1 MQKLVKKNLERKPNK
16 TFYTKK
22 SDKKLKSKAK
32 FNKFLQARKAK
43 SLAILKKVFKRKV
56 SGRPFK
62 QYKTINNKRFL
73 RLTIKVVPNNIF
85 CTIKDNASNKVLKS
99 VSGGS
104 YNIKLSKKGLRYY
117 AKVLVTSFL
126 KDLRELKIKF
136 NKSIVVKVVAP
147 IQIRRQIINVLSTS
161 LFSKFAVKKNT
172 ILEVESKKVFNGCR
186 PRKKIRKKRRGLR
199 LFK

>member
-1 MQKLVKKNLERKPNK
+1 MQKLVKKNLEKKQFK
-16 TFYTKK
+16 TINTKK
-22 SDKKLKSKAK
+22 SDKKIKGK
-32 FNKFLQARKAK
+32 FKIKKFTKARKAK
-43 SLAILKKVFKRKV
+43 SFIILKKVLKKKV

-62 QYKTINNKRFL
+62 HYKILSKKRFL

-85 CTIKDNASNKVLKS
+85 CTIKDNQSNKVLKS
-99 VSGGS
+99 VSSGS

-117 AKVLVTSFL
+117 AKVVVTSFL

-136 NKSIVVKVVAP
+136 NKSIVIKVIAP
-147 IQIRRQIINVLSTS
+147 IQIRRQIITVLSTS
-161 LFSKFAVKKNT
+161 LFGKFTTKKNT

-186 PRKKIRKKRRGLR
+186 PRKKIRKKRKGLR

>member
-1 MQKLVKKNLERKPNK
+1 MQKLVKKNLEKKPLK
-16 TFYTKK
+16 PFYSKK
-22 SDKKLKSKAK
+22 NDKKLKNKAK
-32 FNKFLQARKAK
+32 FNKFIKARKAK
-43 SLAILKKVFKRKV
+43 SLSILKKIFKRKV

-85 CTIKDNASNKVLKS
+85 CSIKDNYSNKVLKS
-99 VSGGS
+99 VSSGS

-117 AKVLVTSFL
+117 AKVVVTSFL
-126 KDLRELKIKF
+126 KDLRELKVKF
-136 NKSIVVKVVAP
+136 NKSIVVKVIAP
-147 IQIRRQIINVLSTS
+147 IQIRRQIISVLSTS
-161 LFSKFAVKKNT
+161 LFGKFAAKKNT

-186 PRKKIRKKRRGLR
+186 PRKKIRKKRKGLR